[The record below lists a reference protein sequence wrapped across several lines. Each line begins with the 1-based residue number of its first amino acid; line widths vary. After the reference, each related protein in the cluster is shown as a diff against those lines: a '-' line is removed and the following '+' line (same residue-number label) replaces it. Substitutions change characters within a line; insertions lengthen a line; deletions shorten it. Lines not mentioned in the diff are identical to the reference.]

1 MQLLATK
8 AAILVSSERLLNS
21 GGYSRYFLAETTMSY
36 HSRETGLQFSTV
48 HQDAIF
54 RDVFFS
60 HCLMLS
66 WSPES
71 LGGTLSLYQ
80 SEEGSCGLE
89 RVAKVSLLSFPL
101 SCAEVQVSMNSRL

>member
-1 MQLLATK
+1 
-8 AAILVSSERLLNS
+8 
-21 GGYSRYFLAETTMSY
+21 MSH
-36 HSRETGLQFSTV
+36 HSRETGLQCSTV
-48 HQDAIF
+48 HQDDIAQAIF

-60 HCLMLS
+60 HCFMLS
-66 WSPES
+66 WSLEC

-80 SEEGSCGLE
+80 IEEGSLE

>member
-1 MQLLATK
+1 
-8 AAILVSSERLLNS
+8 
-21 GGYSRYFLAETTMSY
+21 MSY

-48 HQDAIF
+48 HQDDIAQAIF
-54 RDVFFS
+54 RDGFFS

-89 RVAKVSLLSFPL
+89 RVAKV
-101 SCAEVQVSMNSRL
+101 